1 MLNMETIRGRMILQ
15 VAVQIAIFIAVILL
29 TLRGVQNSLEDVRA
43 SFLDTLISKSALLGR
58 SVEDDFRSYVQFKD
72 VFFEEA
78 VGRLKGMIAEEQ
90 GADSDDK
97 SANNQTE
104 LSYAAVLDNDGAL
117 VFADH
122 AARRNVVLDEK
133 SNKSVYIPGDPDTL
147 AAQVSGSVMDLMNL
161 PLSDAEKS
169 LAPGAYYLRP
179 EAEADP
185 ITGEPTLRVT
195 MRLFEKNRDN
205 GQYIENSE
213 SGYLVMGIPKAVFD
227 HKMEGAAGLSATVRN
242 YLILLL
248 LSLIALNGIGYV
260 MLNRLFLKPI
270 LLLKESSELI
280 AGGHLSAE
288 VAEDIRRRSD
298 EVGALGGSFHQMSA
312 SIRRIVES
320 IQNSVA
326 LVMKATMDISSATT
340 DVGKASSAQSSSV
353 NKTFQ
358 SMEEIGLAIGRTAE
372 NVDVLADSSEASSS
386 SILELNAIIEEI
398 AENVEQL
405 ASAVEDTTSS
415 ISQMNS
421 SIHQVKENVEHL
433 SVAADE
439 TASSITE
446 MDATIKQVEGN
457 AEDSAELAESF
468 AADATRGLE
477 AVNHTIEAIQKV
489 QVSSH
494 GAAQVMESLGVRI
507 EEIGKILNVIDDV
520 AEQTNLLA
528 LNAAIIAAQAGE
540 HGKSF
545 AVVADE
551 IKDLAERTAA
561 STAEIASIIKS
572 VQAESGRAIESVFGS
587 TRLVEEGV
595 RRSQEAGDVL
605 RRISGSSQEATEM
618 VRNIARAT
626 VEQARGSAQITGAID
641 KIVNMVLQINVAT
654 TEQAR
659 GSTQIMDA
667 AQKMR
672 EITIHVRSATREQSK
687 GARQINEAM
696 DRVIQMVEY
705 INGAIKEQRGGSSE
719 VLAEMETIRKSME
732 ANLKATK
739 AMDSAVENLQ
749 AQAEA
754 LRTEVQRFQL

>member
-1 MLNMETIRGRMILQ
+1 MNLKTIRGRMIMHM
-15 VAVQIAIFIAVILL
+15 VVQITVFIIVILA
-29 TLRGVQNSLEDVRA
+29 TGRGVQTSLEDVRA
-43 SFLDTLISKSALLGR
+43 NFLDTLVSKSALLGR
-58 SVEDDFRSYVQFKD
+58 SVEDDFHSYVQFKE
-72 VFFEEA
+72 VFYDEA
-78 VGRLKGMIAEEQ
+78 VGRLKGMVE
-90 GADSDDK
+90 DP
-97 SANNQTE
+97 QTE
-104 LSYAAVLDNDGAL
+104 LSYAVVLDDAGEI

-122 AARRNVVLDEK
+122 AMRDHVVLDE
-133 SNKSVYIPGDPDTL
+133 NGESVFVPGKTAEVAGKAKGSLTGLVKITL
-147 AAQVSGSVMDLMNL
+147 NGREEGL
-161 PLSDAEKS
+161 E
-169 LAPGAYYLRP
+169 PGKFYFRP

-185 ITGEPTLRVT
+185 LTGEPTLRVT
-195 MRLFEKNRDN
+195 MRLFKRNKDDGSYLED
-205 GQYIENSE
+205 SE
-213 SGYLVMGIPKAVFD
+213 AGFLVMGIPKAVFD
-227 HKMEGAAGLSATVRN
+227 QKMAGAQDLSSTVRIW
-242 YLILLL
+242 LVVLLFL
-248 LSLIALNGIGYV
+248 LAGINMLGYM
-260 MLNRLFLKPI
+260 MLSRMFLKPVS
-270 LLLKESSELI
+270 LLKESAEAI
-280 AGGHLSAE
+280 ANGDLSAE
-288 VAEDIRRRSD
+288 VAEDILSKSD
-298 EVGALGGSFHQMSA
+298 EVGALGGAFHQMSV

-326 LVMKATMDISSATT
+326 LVMKATMDISAATT
-340 DVGKASSAQSSSV
+340 DVGKASGAQSESV

-372 NVDVLADSSEASSS
+372 NVDVLAESSEASSS

-457 AEDSAELAESF
+457 AEESAKLAEGF
-468 AADATRGLE
+468 AEDSTRGLE

-489 QVSSH
+489 QTSSQ

-605 RRISGSSQEATEM
+605 RRISGSSKEATEM

-626 VEQARGSAQITGAID
+626 VEQARGSAQITSAID

-672 EITIHVRSATREQSK
+672 EITTLVRSATREQSK

-705 INGAIKEQRGGSSE
+705 INGAIKEQRGSSSE
-719 VLAEMETIRKSME
+719 VLSEMETIRSSME
-732 ANLKATK
+732 ANVSATR

>member
-1 MLNMETIRGRMILQ
+1 MFNTKTIRGRMILHMM
-15 VAVQIAIFIAVILL
+15 VQITIFIIVILL
-29 TLRGVQNSLEDVRA
+29 TGRGVQNSLEDVRE

-58 SVEDDFRSYVQFKD
+58 SVEDDFHSYVQFKE
-72 VFFEEA
+72 VFFDEA
-78 VGRLKGMIAEEQ
+78 VGRLKGMVE
-90 GADSDDK
+90 DP
-97 SANNQTE
+97 QTE
-104 LSYAAVLDNDGAL
+104 LSYAVVLDNDGDV

-122 AARRNVVLDEK
+122 SSRDKVVLDENGQSMFVSEGDVAEDRAK
-133 SNKSVYIPGDPDTL
+133 GTVTDVLSV
-147 AAQVSGSVMDLMNL
+147 SVN
-161 PLSDAEKS
+161 EREQS
-169 LAPGAYYLRP
+169 LAPGDYYLRP
-179 EAEADP
+179 SAEDDP
-185 ITGEPTLRVT
+185 LNAEPTLRVT
-195 MRLFEKNRDN
+195 MRLFKRNRDD
-205 GQYIENSE
+205 GSYLEDSE
-213 SGYLVMGIPKAVFD
+213 AGYLVMGIPKAVLD
-227 HKMEGAAGLSATVRN
+227 ERMAGAAGLSATVRN
-242 YLILLL
+242 WLLVL
-248 LSLIALNGIGYV
+248 LGLLVGINAIGYM
-260 MLNRLFLKPI
+260 MLSRLFLRPVNQ
-270 LLLKESSELI
+270 LKESAEII
-280 AGGHLSAE
+280 ASGDLSAE
-288 VAEDIRRRSD
+288 VAEEILRKSD
-298 EVGALGGSFHQMSA
+298 EVGAMGSAFHQMSF

-320 IQNSVA
+320 IQDSVA
-326 LVMKATMDISSATT
+326 LVMKATMDISASSS
-340 DVGKASSAQSSSV
+340 DVGNASGAQSESV

-372 NVDVLADSSEASSS
+372 NVDVLAESSEASSS

-439 TASSITE
+439 TASSVTE

-457 AEDSAELAESF
+457 AEESAKLAEGF
-468 AADATRGLE
+468 ADDATRGLE
-477 AVNHTIEAIQKV
+477 AVNHTIDAIQKV
-489 QVSSH
+489 QVSSQ
-494 GAAQVMESLGVRI
+494 GAATVMESLGGRI
-507 EEIGKILNVIDDV
+507 DEIGKILNVIDDV

-561 STAEIASIIKS
+561 STAEIANIIKS
-572 VQAESGRAIESVFGS
+572 VQSESGRAIESVFGS

-605 RRISGSSQEATEM
+605 RRISTSSKEATEM

-667 AQKMR
+667 AQRMR
-672 EITIHVRSATREQSK
+672 EITIQVRSATREQSK
-687 GARQINEAM
+687 GARQINETM
-696 DRVIQMVEY
+696 NRVNQMVDY
-705 INGAIKEQRGGSSE
+705 INGAIKEQRGSSSE
-719 VLAEMETIRKSME
+719 VLSEMETIRMSME
-732 ANLKATK
+732 ANLQATR

-749 AQAEA
+749 DQAEA
-754 LRTEVQRFQL
+754 LRREVQRFQL